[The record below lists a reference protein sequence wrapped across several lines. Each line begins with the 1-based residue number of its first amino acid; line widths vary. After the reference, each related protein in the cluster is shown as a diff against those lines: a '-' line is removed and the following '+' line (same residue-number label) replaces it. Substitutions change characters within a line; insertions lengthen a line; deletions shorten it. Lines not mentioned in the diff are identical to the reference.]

1 MSISITEGTAAGV
14 LALKLNFYEFI
25 PEDEL
30 DAADPTV
37 LLAHELEDGGRYYIL
52 LTTRNGLY
60 RYDINDIIEVQGFH
74 HRAPLVAFVRK
85 GRDMCNITG
94 EKLHV
99 GQVAEAFFRAIDEV
113 SFEATQAQLIPDVES
128 SRYDMLL
135 ETDEREEARL
145 EMFAEAFDRQLRAMN
160 MEYAGKRHS
169 DRLGL
174 PRIWCMKAG
183 WSGYRQR
190 VDVEQHGKRDAQYK
204 WPFLQLSWDQLARD
218 HVALPPPGVDGSV
231 PAPASA
237 E

>member
-1 MSISITEGTAAGV
+1 MSWLTRMVMHSRGRKLLVGFEAAV
-14 LALKLNFYEFI
+14 RDPESTLRAL
-25 PEDEL
+25 
-30 DAADPTV
+30 
-37 LLAHELEDGGRYYIL
+37 LES
-52 LTTRNGLY
+52 
-60 RYDINDIIEVQGFH
+60 F
-74 HRAPLVAFVRK
+74 LVANANTVFGRDHNFAK
-85 GRDMCNITG
+85 IDSAEAYRRDMCNITG